1 MGNRKPTACTDI
13 TMKFMLFGILAL
25 ASAFAPTAALA
36 MPVQYVRICP
46 DQGPSFFYLPGTTTC
61 VNVQDDNNK
70 ALEGTAIGL
79 AIPSP
84 QVDSGHNY
92 AIGGNVGT
100 FQGQTAIG
108 IGAAVKAN
116 DNLTFSAG
124 AGYGLGQGT
133 IGGKAGFNLSW

>member
-1 MGNRKPTACTDI
+1 M
-13 TMKFMLFGILAL
+13 LAL

-36 MPVQYVRICP
+36 AHVGICP
-46 DQGPSFFYLPGTTTC
+46 DQGPGFFYRPGTTTC

-84 QVDSGHNY
+84 QVDSGHTY

-133 IGGKAGFNLSW
+133 IGGKAGSNLSW